1 MQSHHTS
8 NFMPLDVG
16 ADVLEIVQRVCD
28 RALNV
33 ATASA
38 KSSTHGPKAG
48 MRALFG
54 KTVHHLPGGHGIVKD
69 RALKLAVEKKKRKS
83 GRSGA
88 SNWPRGSRAARER
101 SRAEC
106 GRRAAERAA
115 AAALRQAIEEL
126 EEEQGDGPYPV
137 RSPEEW
143 LAITKVQQALA
154 AEVGVSPN
162 ALSPSA
168 AIAATLVPGTIDAYM
183 TGYVVSTCE
192 SDTNTGVRA
201 GESLSVRKG
210 SVMCEFV
217 TPGVQR
223 ALVFH
228 AK

>member
-1 MQSHHTS
+1 M
-8 NFMPLDVG
+8 
-16 ADVLEIVQRVCD
+16 
-28 RALNV
+28 
-33 ATASA
+33 
-38 KSSTHGPKAG
+38 
-48 MRALFG
+48 
-54 KTVHHLPGGHGIVKD
+54 
-69 RALKLAVEKKKRKS
+69 
-83 GRSGA
+83 
-88 SNWPRGSRAARER
+88 ARER

-106 GRRAAERAA
+106 ARRAAERAA
-115 AAALRQAIEEL
+115 AAALREAIDALDEEV
-126 EEEQGDGPYPV
+126 GDGPYPV

-168 AIAATLVPGTIDAYM
+168 AIAATLVPGTIHAYM
-183 TGYVVSTCE
+183 TGYVVPMCE
-192 SDTNTGVRA
+192 SDTNAGVRP